1 MRSSGRAGRT
11 SASCTC
17 WKDIRRRENMPYD
30 AETGSYTCAGGK
42 QITFDYDKKG
52 QVKEWL

>member
-1 MRSSGRAGRT
+1 
-11 SASCTC
+11 
-17 WKDIRRRENMPYD
+17 MPYD